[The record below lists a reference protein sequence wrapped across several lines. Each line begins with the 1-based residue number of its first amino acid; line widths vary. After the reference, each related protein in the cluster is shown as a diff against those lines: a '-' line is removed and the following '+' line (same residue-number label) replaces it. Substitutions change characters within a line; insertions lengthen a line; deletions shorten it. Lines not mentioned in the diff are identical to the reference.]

1 MDDIEDMI
9 GEEELDRAGVSS
21 VRAPMVAPKP
31 RFQKASATNSTTSS
45 SSSDVDAKEPS
56 VPGTQLIWMKTYG
69 CSHNVS
75 DSEYMQGVLASY
87 GYRFTQEP
95 DAAQLWLLNSCT
107 VKDPSQAA
115 FMHLAVK
122 GRKQN
127 KAVVV
132 AGCVPQADRHLK
144 GLEEVSIVGIQQV
157 DRVVEVVE
165 ETLKGHTVRLLAKN
179 RLPELDLPKI
189 RKNPMVEIIPLS
201 TGCLGACTYCKT
213 RHARGKLG
221 SYTPD
226 AIVSRAQ
233 TVINEGVTEIWL
245 SSEDTGAYG
254 IDIGTDLPTLMR
266 KLLEVVPAGVMLR
279 VGMTNPPYILDHLEA
294 IAEVLN
300 HERVYSFLHVPVQS
314 GSDDV
319 LLAMNREYT
328 AGEFRRV
335 ADELLAKVPDLT
347 LATDIICG
355 FPTETEEHFD
365 ETMELVE
372 KYRFHIMNISQFYP
386 RPGTPAAKMKR
397 VPTQVV
403 KNRSRKLTKLFETFE
418 PYTHLVGTTQKVWVN
433 TEVSDDKKYTV
444 AHTKNYTKVLLPRD
458 DSLIGCTAEVSVLT
472 AARFHITGEV
482 ISRSKPATLA
492 AAAIRE
498 QIRTEGDLSAAD
510 RSKALSKAK
519 AATASSSCNGDG
531 SCGDHGSGHGHSHGH
546 DHTHDHDHDH
556 EEDDHHGEG
565 GCCGGSGSCSSSG
578 GGGKGCGGKCGTKT
592 KKKKTAPKE
601 PLRKKVHAKS
611 SAATGIG
618 MVSTIKTSLA
628 AKWNGVRDDKVAL
641 AALAT
646 LVASAS
652 FVAARLVTR
661 KYHG

>member
-1 MDDIEDMI
+1 MDDIEDI
-9 GEEELDRAGVSS
+9 INEEDLDRTTISS
-21 VRAPMVAPKP
+21 VRTLMVAPKP
-31 RFQKASATNSTTSS
+31 IFQQTSMDSTASS
-45 SSSDVDAKEPS
+45 SSSDMDTKEEETS
-56 VPGTQLIWMKTYG
+56 VPGTQLIWIKTYG

-87 GYRFTQEP
+87 GYRFTQDP

-115 FMHLAVK
+115 FMHLVVK

-144 GLEEVSIVGIQQV
+144 GLEDVSIVGIQQV

-165 ETLKGHTVRLLAKN
+165 ETLKGHTVRLLSKN

-221 SYTPD
+221 SYTIE

-233 TVINEGVTEIWL
+233 AVINEGVTEIWL

-254 IDIGTDLPTLMR
+254 IDIGTDLPTLLH
-266 KLLEVVPAGVMLR
+266 KLLEVVPDGIMLR
-279 VGMTNPPYILDHLEA
+279 VGMTNPPYILDHLDA
-294 IAEVLN
+294 IAEVLK
-300 HERVYSFLHVPVQS
+300 HDRVYSFLHVPVQS

-328 AGEFRRV
+328 RDDFRRV
-335 ADELLAKVPDLT
+335 ADKLLAKVPDLT

-355 FPTETEEHFD
+355 FPTETEEDFD

-372 KYRFHIMNISQFYP
+372 NYRFHIMNISQFYP

-418 PYTHLVGTTQKVWVN
+418 PYTHLVNTTQKVWVN
-433 TEVSDDKKYTV
+433 TEVSDDKKHTV

-458 DSLIGCTAEVSVLT
+458 DSLIGCTAKVRVLT

-482 ISRSKPATLA
+482 ILRSQPATIA

-498 QIRTEGDLSAAD
+498 QMRTEGNLLAVD
-510 RSKALSKAK
+510 RSNALSKAK
-519 AATASSSCNGDG
+519 VTNASSCRSDD
-531 SCGDHGSGHGHSHGH
+531 SCGGHGHDRLH
-546 DHTHDHDHDH
+546 DD
-556 EEDDHHGEG
+556 DDHLRGEEE
-565 GCCGGSGSCSSSG
+565 CCGGSGSCCSIGDNDKDSG
-578 GGGKGCGGKCGTKT
+578 GKDGSKSLEKRTGAKEFVR
-592 KKKKTAPKE
+592 KKKH
-601 PLRKKVHAKS
+601 VDS
-611 SAATGIG
+611 SAAG
-618 MVSTIKTSLA
+618 MVSTITTASTT
-628 AKWNGVRDDKVAL
+628 KWNRVWDDKVAL
-641 AALAT
+641 AALTT
-646 LVASAS
+646 LMVSVS
-652 FVAARLVTR
+652 IIGARVFTR
-661 KYHG
+661 K

>member
-9 GEEELDRAGVSS
+9 GEEELDRVAVNS
-21 VRAPMVAPKP
+21 VRTPMVAPKP
-31 RFQKASATNSTTSS
+31 HFQDTIKTSAASSTAS
-45 SSSDVDAKEPS
+45 SSSDFDTKEPS
-56 VPGTQLIWMKTYG
+56 VPGTQLIWIKTYG

-75 DSEYMQGVLASY
+75 DSEYMQGILASY
-87 GYRFTQEP
+87 GYRFTQDP

-165 ETLKGHTVRLLAKN
+165 ETLKGHTVRLLVKN

-221 SYTPD
+221 SYTPE

-266 KLLEVVPAGVMLR
+266 KLLEVVPDGVMLR
-279 VGMTNPPYILDHLEA
+279 VGMTNPPYILDHLDA

-300 HERVYSFLHVPVQS
+300 HDRVYSFLHVPVQS

-365 ETMELVE
+365 ETMELVA

-418 PYTHLVGTTQKVWVN
+418 PYTHHVGTTQKVWVN

-458 DSLIGCTAEVSVLT
+458 DSLIGCTAEVRVLT

-482 ISRSKPATLA
+482 ISRSQPCTVAS
-492 AAAIRE
+492 AAIRE
-498 QIRTEGDLSAAD
+498 QIRTEGELSAAD
-510 RSKALSKAK
+510 RAKALSKAK
-519 AATASSSCNGDG
+519 AG
-531 SCGDHGSGHGHSHGH
+531 GHSHGH
-546 DHTHDHDHDH
+546 DHEGD
-556 EEDDHHGEG
+556 EDHHGEG
-565 GCCGGSGSCSSSG
+565 GCCGGSGSCCSSG
-578 GGGKGCGGKCGTKT
+578 GDGKDCGGKCST
-592 KKKKTAPKE
+592 KKKKKTVVKE
-601 PLRKKVHAKS
+601 SSRKKKHP
-611 SAATGIG
+611 AAGENG
-618 MVSTIKTSLA
+618 VVSTITTMLA
-628 AKWNGVRDDKVAL
+628 ATWSQVSDDKVTFVAL
-641 AALAT
+641 TT
-646 LVASAS
+646 LVVSAS
-652 FVAARLVTR
+652 FVVARLLTR
-661 KYHG
+661 K

>member
-9 GEEELDRAGVSS
+9 GEEELDRAAVTS

-31 RFQKASATNSTTSS
+31 RFQQPSAATSSTASS
-45 SSSDVDAKEPS
+45 SSANGDSDTKEPS
-56 VPGTQLIWMKTYG
+56 VPGSQLIWMKTYG

-87 GYRFTQEP
+87 GYRFTQDP

-122 GRKQN
+122 GRKQS

-165 ETLKGHTVRLLAKN
+165 ETLKGHTVRLLSKN

-221 SYTPD
+221 SYTPE

-233 TVINEGVTEIWL
+233 TVISEGVTEIWL

-254 IDIGTDLPTLMR
+254 IDIGTDLPTLLR
-266 KLLEVVPAGVMLR
+266 KLLEVVPDGVMLR
-279 VGMTNPPYILDHLEA
+279 VGMTNPPYILDHLDA
-294 IAEVLN
+294 IAEVLK

-328 AGEFRRV
+328 AGEFCRV

-355 FPTETEEHFD
+355 FPSETEEHFD
-365 ETMELVE
+365 ETMELVG

-418 PYTHLVGTTQKVWVN
+418 PYTHLVDTTQKVWVN

-458 DSLIGCTAEVSVLT
+458 DSLIGCSAEVRVLT

-482 ISRSKPATLA
+482 ISRSQPATVA

-498 QIRTEGDLSAAD
+498 QIRTEGNLSAAD

-519 AATASSSCNGDG
+519 ATASSTCNGDG
-531 SCGDHGSGHGHSHGH
+531 SCGGH

-556 EEDDHHGEG
+556 EGDDHHGEG
-565 GCCGGSGSCSSSG
+565 GCCGGSGSCCSSG
-578 GGGKGCGGKCGTKT
+578 GDGKGCGGKCGTKS
-592 KKKKTAPKE
+592 KKKKTVAKE
-601 PLRKKVHAKS
+601 PLRKKTHGKTSGNGMAS
-611 SAATGIG
+611 SVAAT
-618 MVSTIKTSLA
+618 LA
-628 AKWNGVRDDKVAL
+628 AKWNEVRDDKIAL

-646 LVASAS
+646 LVVSAS
-652 FVAARLVTR
+652 FVAGRLLTR
-661 KYHG
+661 K

>member
-472 AARFHITGEV
+472 AARFHIT
-482 ISRSKPATLA
+482 
-492 AAAIRE
+492 
-498 QIRTEGDLSAAD
+498 D